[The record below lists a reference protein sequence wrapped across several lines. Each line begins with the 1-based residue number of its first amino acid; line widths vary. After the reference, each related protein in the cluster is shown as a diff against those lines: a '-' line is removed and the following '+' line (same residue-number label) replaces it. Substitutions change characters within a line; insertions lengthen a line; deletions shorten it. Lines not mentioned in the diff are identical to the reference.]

1 MRKRLL
7 IAAVVGILLPIFAAP
22 TTAQAN
28 TCRENSLSSGFF
40 GKKFNCSNGNSFTIK
55 PDLFGKYNDPWSTY
69 KARDRYGNEL
79 RCKYNDFR
87 NSYNCK

>member
-1 MRKRLL
+1 MRTRLL

-28 TCRENSLSSGFF
+28 TCKENQLGTSVF

-55 PDLFGKYNDPWSTY
+55 PNLSGSYSDPFSTY
-69 KARDRYGNEL
+69 KARDRYGNNL
-79 RCKYNDFR
+79 NCRYSNFR